1 MNHKLKELLLAFITV
16 GSIITVFWLWF
27 EAMPF
32 IIAGEFE
39 HYINLIVPLAGLI
52 VAGTLFSLASLFI
65 KNDLLLLGVCVLA
78 AAVPYFFTSL
88 TKVAIGAIFAH
99 VLLLLLASYRIR
111 KEFVLSLGFSVLK
124 ILKGGLPLF
133 FTLSSLTV
141 AIFYISMIT
150 EDNAIS
156 SLLPKPA
163 FQATLKGI
171 SGPLL
176 PVLGF
181 PAADFEATIDEAL
194 TTLLKREF
202 ESQKILIDKIP
213 RKEITRL
220 IGSQREALS
229 KNLNIHLRGDEKLS
243 DVFYTAVT
251 ERLQELLG
259 PYKKYIPYASAIA
272 FFLAFKTLAL
282 PLYYLSLLITFL
294 LIKFMIAFS
303 IIKREV
309 RTIEVEKLTL

>member
-1 MNHKLKELLLAFITV
+1 MNHNLKEFLLAFITA
-16 GSIITVFWLWF
+16 GSIIAVFWLWF

-39 HYINLIVPLAGLI
+39 RYTNFIVPLAGLV
-52 VAGTLFSLASLFI
+52 VAGTLFSLASIFI
-65 KNDLLLLGVCVLA
+65 KKDFLLPGVCVLA
-78 AAVPYFFTSL
+78 AVVPYFFISL
-88 TKVAIGAIFAH
+88 TGVAIGAIFAH

-133 FTLSSLTV
+133 FTLSSLVV
-141 AIFYISMIT
+141 AVFYISMIT

-176 PVLGF
+176 PILGL
-181 PAADFEATIDEAL
+181 PATDFEATIDEAL
-194 TTLLKREF
+194 TTLLKQEL
-202 ESQKILIDKIP
+202 ESQKVLIEKIP
-213 RKEITRL
+213 KKEIARL
-220 IGSQREALS
+220 IASQRESLS
-229 KNLNIHLRGDEKLS
+229 KNLDINLRGDEKLS
-243 DVFYTAVT
+243 DVFYSAIT

-282 PLYYLSLLITFL
+282 PLYYLTLLITFL
-294 LIKFMIAFS
+294 LIKLMITFS

-309 RTIEVEKLTL
+309 HTIEVEKLTL